1 MDKEVKEQSQAQEL
15 QQMVDAW
22 SSMNRYAF
30 YTGTSRGVLS
40 AMNSLCLRFGGMTF
54 EEYTKA
60 AFKPQLN
67 QMFTLGQALQLLGS
81 LLKSIEE
88 LVNAAMAEAQ
98 KDVNKE
104 KENEKT
110 NMDNG
115 LVVE

>member
-15 QQMVDAW
+15 QQMVDTW
-22 SSMNRYAF
+22 SAMNRYAF

-67 QMFTLGQALQLLGS
+67 QMFTLAQALQLLGS

-104 KENEKT
+104 KENEENTKSSS
-110 NMDNG
+110 
-115 LVVE
+115 VAQ

>member
-1 MDKEVKEQSQAQEL
+1 MEEKNTQAQEL

-22 SSMNRYAF
+22 SAMNRYAF

-40 AMNSLCLRFGGMTF
+40 SMNSLCLRFGGMTF

-67 QMFTLGQALQLLGS
+67 QMLTLGQALQLLGS

-98 KDVNKE
+98 QDVNKE

-110 NMDNG
+110 TQNNG
-115 LVVE
+115 VAQ